1 MATDNNFFIVTPGTS
16 LLWKNGPSEFRMDI
30 VDDPDPTNPRD
41 DECLGHMVCW
51 HKSYRLGDNHDYA
64 SPYQFLY
71 HLAAQLNCLPENSEE
86 DEDVTTFSDLMTALE
101 PHVLIL
107 PLWLYDHSGISIAC
121 GTTMK
126 WPYNDQWDSSQVGW
140 TYITRDEF
148 VANTGNTEENWKINA
163 TEILKAETQVYS
175 AYLEGSVYGYIF
187 YNKVA
192 DHWGEIDSCY
202 GFYGSDALSNGM
214 FDNMPPHLFDNL
226 RSGTF
231 EIVNTD
237 SIPVPE
243 PEQNLVV
250 ETPMG
255 KLIAR
260 PIKEAEHPGIYINLT
275 MPGYHDELG
284 MSWTY
289 YDERGKNFKSRVF
302 GEALMDEPTH
312 EETYTNINKFFH
324 QKGPLADDANVVY
337 ICAPY
342 SGSDEE
348 CRQNVEN
355 AKRYGLFAI
364 KEGYVPYI
372 AHLAICGFLNDK
384 DPKERDIGIQADTI
398 MLRRCDEL
406 WVFGA
411 RITPGMREEIEF
423 FHELQKPIKYFN
435 IEGEVPELVTTE

>member
-1 MATDNNFFIVTPGTS
+1 MSKENDFFIVTPGTS
-16 LLWKNGPSEFRMDI
+16 LLWKNGRNEFRLDI
-30 VDDPDPTNPRD
+30 VDDPNPLNPRD
-41 DECLGHMVCW
+41 DENIGHMICW
-51 HKSYRLGDNHDYA
+51 HKNYRLGDRHDYVT
-64 SPYQFLY
+64 PYQFLY
-71 HLAAQLNCLPENSEE
+71 QLAMQMNCIPDNTEE
-86 DEDVTTFSDLMTALE
+86 DEEITSFSDLMNALE
-101 PHVLIL
+101 EQILIL
-107 PLWLYDHSGISIAC
+107 PIWIYDHSGISLSC
-121 GTTMK
+121 GAEVQ
-126 WPYNDQWDSSQVGW
+126 WPYNDKWDSAQVGW
-140 TYITRDEF
+140 IYVTKQEF
-148 VANTGNTEENWKINA
+148 VSNTGNTDEDWKPTA
-163 TEILKAETQVYS
+163 TAILKAEVQTYS
-175 AYLEGSVYGYIF
+175 EYLEGAVYGYVF
-187 YNKVA
+187 YSKVA
-192 DHWGEIDSCY
+192 EQWTEIDSCY
-202 GFYGSDALSNGM
+202 EFYGSDAMRNGM
-214 FDNMPPHLFDNL
+214 FDNLPSHLIDNL

-231 EIVNTD
+231 EIVSTD
-237 SIPVPE
+237 HIPTPE
-243 PEQNLVV
+243 PAKNLVV

-260 PIKEAEHPGIYINLT
+260 PIKDTEHPGIYINLM
-275 MPGYHDELG
+275 MPGYNDELG

-324 QKGPLADDANVVY
+324 QKEPLADDAHVVY

-398 MLRRCDEL
+398 MLKRCDEL

-411 RITPGMREEIEF
+411 KITPGMREEIDF
-423 FHELQKPIKYFN
+423 FHGLQKPIKYFN
-435 IEGEVPELVTTE
+435 IEGEIPELIATE